1 MVVSQ
6 VVGVLLGRAM
16 NAEMERRRFGKAEE
30 QGRTWRSEGE
40 GRASGGTGGDRSV
53 KEAKGEDAG

>member
-1 MVVSQ
+1 M
-6 VVGVLLGRAM
+6 GRAM